1 MELTNKLKSLRTAR
15 GMTQEALAETVGVS
29 AQAVSKWERGQ
40 AMPDVSL
47 LPELAVCFGVTLD
60 ELFGLTEEKEY
71 DRIQNVLWD
80 KRLLSHAEFDQAEH
94 WLDEKIAAGYRAAD
108 CHRLK
113 ADLYNHQAGFLHD
126 LAADEAKAALAI
138 DPDNRGAHG
147 ELNTAMHGYVPDWC
161 VRNHHK
167 EIAYYQQFVK
177 DHPDNWRAHMWL
189 LDNLLDDGRFAEAEA
204 EIEALA
210 KADDTFRV
218 PLYRG
223 LLPWHQGRRD
233 EAHAVWDRMLKEFE
247 NDWLV
252 WFSMGDVAAMELRYD
267 DAVAMY
273 RRGIDTQTAPKYVD
287 GFESIAQVY
296 EICGNYPAAIAALE
310 EELELLK
317 QDWDTTEGETAD
329 SVRRE
334 IRRLKAK

>member
-1 MELTNKLKSLRTAR
+1 
-15 GMTQEALAETVGVS
+15 
-29 AQAVSKWERGQ
+29 
-40 AMPDVSL
+40 
-47 LPELAVCFGVTLD
+47 
-60 ELFGLTEEKEY
+60 
-71 DRIQNVLWD
+71 
-80 KRLLSHAEFDQAEH
+80 
-94 WLDEKIAAGYRAAD
+94 
-108 CHRLK
+108 
-113 ADLYNHQAGFLHD
+113 
-126 LAADEAKAALAI
+126 
-138 DPDNRGAHG
+138 
-147 ELNTAMHGYVPDWC
+147 
-161 VRNHHK
+161 
-167 EIAYYQQFVK
+167 
-177 DHPDNWRAHMWL
+177 MWL

-223 LLPWHQGRRD
+223 LLLWHQGKRD
-233 EAHAVWDRMLKEFE
+233 EAHTVWDRMLKEFE
-247 NDWLV
+247 NNWLV

-273 RRGIDTQTAPKYVD
+273 RRGIETQTAPKYVD

-296 EICGNYPAAIAALE
+296 EICGNYSAAIAALE